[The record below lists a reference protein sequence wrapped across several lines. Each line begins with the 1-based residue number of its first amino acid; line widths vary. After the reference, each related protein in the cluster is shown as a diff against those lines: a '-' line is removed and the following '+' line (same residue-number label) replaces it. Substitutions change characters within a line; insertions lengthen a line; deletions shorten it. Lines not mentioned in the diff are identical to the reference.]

1 MTTQTSP
8 FGMKGIIQVFKETR
22 WKTDLLWSLGVAI
35 PLSILL
41 AYIWEFEW
49 LKLLA
54 EAVGALLS
62 IYGGLLGVSIATYA
76 LLISMPHLRKLM
88 HRVKEDQKASLYA
101 KIHAQ
106 FTVYLLLQ
114 IFTLLGAFI
123 VSMIV
128 GAPRSPTTTYPLVD
142 QAMSA
147 LILFALLSSFIYQ
160 MLLIKDSIVIIYN
173 GAILDEIMSEKFENT

>member
-1 MTTQTSP
+1 MTTRTSP

-22 WKTDLLWSLGVAI
+22 WKTDLFWSLGVTI
-35 PLSILL
+35 PLSIFL
-41 AYIWEFEW
+41 AYIWEFKW

-54 EAVGALLS
+54 EAVASLLS

-88 HRVKEDQKASLYA
+88 NRIKEDQKASLYA

-128 GAPRSPTTTYPLVD
+128 GSTHPPTTTYPLVD
-142 QAMSA
+142 QVVNA
-147 LILFALLSSFIYQ
+147 LILFTLVSSFIYQ

-173 GAILDEIMSEKFENT
+173 GAILDEVMSEKFENT

>member
-1 MTTQTSP
+1 
-8 FGMKGIIQVFKETR
+8 MKGIIQVFKETR
-22 WKTDLLWSLGVAI
+22 WKADLFWSLGVAI
-35 PLSILL
+35 PLSVLL
-41 AYIWEFEW
+41 AYIWEFKC

-54 EAVGALLS
+54 EVVKALLS

-128 GAPRSPTTTYPLVD
+128 GAPHSPTTTYPLVD
-142 QAMSA
+142 KAINA
-147 LILFALLSSFIYQ
+147 LTLFILLSSFIYQ

-173 GAILDEIMSEKFENT
+173 GAMLDEVMSEKFENT